1 MVRVCVSVQV
11 LLFFGSR
18 YAHSVEASPSA
29 VRVAGWVSAASGVQL
44 DSSGGDIGGW
54 VPKTMARTK
63 QTARKS
69 TGGKAVRRP
78 PRPCAKSTG
87 GKAAR
92 KMALRTQL
100 ATKAARKSAVRRP
113 PALSLPWPCSPSE
126 NRPDQPR
133 PLRAAGQRR
142 RQEAPPLPPRYRGS
156 APQRRRYRKSY
167 RRCREGRGDY
177 RADGSSRAV
186 ITPAC

>member
-18 YAHSVEASPSA
+18 YAHSVSATPKA

-54 VPKTMARTK
+54 KRPCPAKKKPLSTMARTK
-63 QTARKS
+63 QTARRPQTARKS
-69 TGGKAVRRP
+69 TGGK
-78 PRPCAKSTG
+78 
-87 GKAAR
+87 
-92 KMALRTQL
+92 ALRTQL

-126 NRPDQPR
+126 NRPD
-133 PLRAAGQRR
+133 
-142 RQEAPPLPPRYRGS
+142 
-156 APQRRRYRKSY
+156 
-167 RRCREGRGDY
+167 
-177 RADGSSRAV
+177 
-186 ITPAC
+186 

>member
-18 YAHSVEASPSA
+18 YAHSVSATPKA

-54 VPKTMARTK
+54 KKKPLSTMARTK

-87 GKAAR
+87 GKA
-92 KMALRTQL
+92 LRTQL

-113 PALSLPWPCSPSE
+113 PALSLPCQ

>member
-18 YAHSVEASPSA
+18 YAHSVSATPKA
-29 VRVAGWVSAASGVQL
+29 VRVAGWVSAASGVKV
-44 DSSGGDIGGW
+44 DDSGGDIGGW
-54 VPKTMARTK
+54 KRPCPAKKKKKKEEKKKKPLATMARTK

-87 GKAAR
+87 GK
-92 KMALRTQL
+92 ALRTQL

-156 APQRRRYRKSY
+156 P
-167 RRCREGRGDY
+167 
-177 RADGSSRAV
+177 
-186 ITPAC
+186 

>member
-18 YAHSVEASPSA
+18 YAHSVSATPKA

-54 VPKTMARTK
+54 KKKPLSTMARTK

-87 GKAAR
+87 GK
-92 KMALRTQL
+92 ALRTQL

-126 NRPDQPR
+126 NRPD
-133 PLRAAGQRR
+133 
-142 RQEAPPLPPRYRGS
+142 
-156 APQRRRYRKSY
+156 
-167 RRCREGRGDY
+167 
-177 RADGSSRAV
+177 
-186 ITPAC
+186 